1 VGLFFSSFREDI
13 NLNRRFFVTDCEGP
27 LTIND
32 NAFELAGLYIE
43 DGEKFFQIISK
54 YDDVLADEIKR
65 PGYNAGDTLKLI
77 LPFLKAYGATNN
89 EITKFSEDTLLLIPG
104 ARDTLQFVYCTMPSY
119 IISTSYKQYIQ
130 ALCNLTG
137 FPYENTYST
146 QLDIDKYSLADE
158 EEQIIKQ
165 LRKDI
170 LKDSSFENLENIFW
184 EKLPHLE
191 IGRIFQ
197 DVKTIGG
204 EGKKIAVE
212 DIIGRFKFYASDLM
226 YVGDSITDVQPL
238 RYALEEGGL
247 AVSFNGNEYAI
258 KETEIAVMADNTLPV
273 SILADLFNKAG
284 KEEVLEFIN
293 AFKESPQHALYDYP
307 VDPQLSLK
315 YKNQSNIQIE
325 IVDEH
330 NRKKIKEESIKYRKN
345 IRGESIG
352 GLG

>member
-1 VGLFFSSFREDI
+1 MGLFFSSFREDI

-89 EITKFSEDTLLLIPG
+89 EITKFSEETLLLIPG

-165 LRKDI
+165 LREDI

-212 DIIGRFKFYASDLM
+212 DIIGRFKFNASDLM

-293 AFKESPQHALYDYP
+293 AFKESPQHALNDYP

>member
-1 VGLFFSSFREDI
+1 M
-13 NLNRRFFVTDCEGP
+13 NRRFFVTDCEGP

-54 YDDVLADEIKR
+54 YDDVLVDEIKR

-158 EEQIIKQ
+158 EKKIIKQ
-165 LRKDI
+165 LRADI
-170 LKDSSFENLENIFW
+170 LKDNSFENLENIFW
-184 EKLPHLE
+184 ETLPRLE

-212 DIIGRFKFYASDLM
+212 DIIGRFKFNPSDLM

-238 RYALEEGGL
+238 RYALEGGGL

-258 KETEIAVMADNTLPV
+258 KETEIAVMADNTLPI

-293 AFKESPQHALYDYP
+293 AFKESPQQALFDYP

-315 YKNQSNIQIE
+315 FKNQSNIQIE
-325 IVDEH
+325 IVDE
-330 NRKKIKEESIKYRKN
+330 NNLNKIKEESIKYRKN

>member
-1 VGLFFSSFREDI
+1 
-13 NLNRRFFVTDCEGP
+13 LNRRFFVTDCEGP

-165 LRKDI
+165 LREDI

>member
-165 LRKDI
+165 LREDI

>member
-1 VGLFFSSFREDI
+1 M
-13 NLNRRFFVTDCEGP
+13 NRRFFVTDCEGP

-165 LRKDI
+165 LREDI

-212 DIIGRFKFYASDLM
+212 DIIGRFKFNASDLM

>member
-1 VGLFFSSFREDI
+1 
-13 NLNRRFFVTDCEGP
+13 LNRRFFVTDCEGP

-119 IISTSYKQYIQ
+119 IISTSYKQYIE

-158 EEQIIKQ
+158 EKKIIKQ
-165 LRKDI
+165 LREDI
-170 LKDSSFENLENIFW
+170 LKDNSFENLENIFW
-184 EKLPHLE
+184 ETLPHLE

-212 DIIGRFKFYASDLM
+212 DIIGRFKFKASDLM

-247 AVSFNGNEYAI
+247 AVSFNGNKYAI

-325 IVDEH
+325 IVDEY
-330 NRKKIKEESIKYRKN
+330 NLNKIKKESIKYRKN